1 MCSKQTRH
9 YNIVTV
15 TGSKRQRCNDQRKNN
30 DEQKFTQ
37 DLDDEEFRSEEYLH
51 NSMFESNHDHILPA
65 NDMDPSNL
73 VVEFQNRLENEYSN
87 INDLFQFNKQN
98 GNSITEEIVCKIYN
112 FAVSNW
118 LSEKSG
124 DDLLDLISNVL
135 KYHKQNEVILP
146 SMK

>member
-51 NSMFESNHDHILPA
+51 NSMFESNHDHLLPT
-65 NDMDPSNL
+65 NYVVPSNL
-73 VVEFQNRLENEYSN
+73 SVEFHYRLENEYSY
-87 INDLFQFNKQN
+87 IFDLFQFSKQN
-98 GNSITEEIVCKIYN
+98 V
-112 FAVSNW
+112 
-118 LSEKSG
+118 KS
-124 DDLLDLISNVL
+124 
-135 KYHKQNEVILP
+135 K
-146 SMK
+146 